1 MSSGY
6 KVDLSALDE
15 VIKKL
20 NRVVDDMGGPHT
32 CAKYETYLPPGWLG
46 KEFKE
51 EDDFRV
57 THGKTK
63 GKIEGYIKRLQDLIN
78 QFSSNT
84 AQVRRNYDDQE
95 QKTKHGVSTEAGGGK

>member
-32 CAKYETYLPPGWLG
+32 CAKYETYLPAGWLG
-46 KEFKE
+46 KGFAE
-51 EDDFRV
+51 EDGFRGAHAGV
-57 THGKTK
+57 KSD
-63 GKIEGYIKRLQDLIN
+63 IEGYIKQLQGLIN
-78 QFSSNT
+78 QFSSN
-84 AQVRRNYDDQE
+84 ASQVRRNYDDQE
-95 QKTKHGVSTEAGGGK
+95 HKTKHGVSTDSGGGS

>member
-1 MSSGY
+1 MSNGY

-32 CAKYETYLPPGWLG
+32 TAKYETDIPHGWLG
-46 KEFKE
+46 QNFEEENEF
-51 EDDFRV
+51 R
-57 THGKTK
+57 TK
-63 GKIEGYIKRLQDLIN
+63 HDGMKRAIEGYIKSLQELIT
-78 QFSSNT
+78 QFSSNA

-95 QKTKHGVSTEAGGGK
+95 QKTKGNMSHGNSAGM

>member
-32 CAKYETYLPPGWLG
+32 CAKYETHLPHGWLG
-46 KEFKE
+46 QNFSE
-51 EDDFRV
+51 EEGFRGA
-57 THGKTK
+57 HSEMKSA
-63 GKIEGYIKRLQDLIN
+63 IEGYIKQLQGLIT

-84 AQVRRNYDDQE
+84 SQVRRNYDDQE
-95 QKTKHGVSTEAGGGK
+95 QKTKRGVSADAGDLK

>member
-46 KEFKE
+46 KGFSE
-51 EDDFRV
+51 EDGLRGA
-57 THGKTK
+57 HSEMK
-63 GKIEGYIKRLQDLIN
+63 GKIEGYIKQLQGLIN

-84 AQVRRNYDDQE
+84 SQVRRNYDDQE

>member
-46 KEFKE
+46 KGFSE
-51 EDDFRV
+51 EQGFRGAHDGV
-57 THGKTK
+57 KSD
-63 GKIEGYIKRLQDLIN
+63 IEGYIKQLQNLIVK
-78 QFSSNT
+78 FSSN
-84 AQVRRNYDDQE
+84 ASQVRRNYDDQE
-95 QKTKHGVSTEAGGGK
+95 HKNKRAVSSDTDFGA

>member
-32 CAKYETYLPPGWLG
+32 CAKYETHLPHGWLG
-46 KEFKE
+46 K
-51 EDDFRV
+51 DFREEEGFRGA
-57 THGKTK
+57 HSSMKEA
-63 GKIEGYIKRLQDLIN
+63 IEGYIKQLQGLIT
-78 QFSSNT
+78 QFSSN
-84 AQVRRNYDDQE
+84 ASQVRRNYDDQE
-95 QKTKHGVSTEAGGGK
+95 QKTKHGVTADSGDLK

>member
-1 MSSGY
+1 VSSGY

-32 CAKYETYLPPGWLG
+32 TAKYETYLPPGWLG
-46 KEFKE
+46 KDFGEEQEFRSAH
-51 EDDFRV
+51 DDM
-57 THGKTK
+57 KT
-63 GKIEGYIKRLQDLIN
+63 KIEGYIKSLQDLIV

-84 AQVRRNYDDQE
+84 SQVRRNYDDQE
-95 QKTKHGVSTEAGGGK
+95 HKNKHGLSTGAGGGK

>member
-46 KEFKE
+46 KGFAE
-51 EDDFRV
+51 EDEFRV
-57 THGKTK
+57 SHGFTK
-63 GKIEGYIKRLQDLIN
+63 GKIEGYIKRLQGLIN
-78 QFSSNT
+78 EFSSNT
-84 AQVRRNYDDQE
+84 SQVRRNYDDQE

>member
-32 CAKYETYLPPGWLG
+32 TAKYETDLPVGWLG
-46 KEFKE
+46 KGFNEENEF
-51 EDDFRV
+51 RGAHASV
-57 THGKTK
+57 K
-63 GKIEGYIKRLQDLIN
+63 GDIEGYIKSLQNLIVK
-78 QFSSNT
+78 FSSN
-84 AQVRRNYDDQE
+84 ASQVRRNYDDQE
-95 QKTKHGVSTEAGGGK
+95 QKNKHGVSKDTDFGA

>member
-20 NRVVDDMGGPHT
+20 NRIVDDMGGPHT
-32 CAKYETYLPPGWLG
+32 TAKYETYLPVGWLG
-46 KEFKE
+46 KGFSE
-51 EDDFRV
+51 ENGLRV
-57 THGKTK
+57 AHEDMKDS
-63 GKIEGYIKRLQDLIN
+63 IEGYIRQLQKLIT
-78 QFSSNT
+78 QFSSNA

-95 QKTKHGVSTEAGGGK
+95 QKTKRGVTADSGDLK

>member
-32 CAKYETYLPPGWLG
+32 CAKYETHLPHGWLG
-46 KEFKE
+46 QNFSE
-51 EDDFRV
+51 ENDFRGAHSDV
-57 THGKTK
+57 KSD
-63 GKIEGYIKRLQDLIN
+63 IEGYIKSLQNLIGK
-78 QFSSNT
+78 FSSN
-84 AQVRRNYDDQE
+84 ASQVRRNYDDQE
-95 QKTKHGVSTEAGGGK
+95 QKNKHGVSQDTDFGA

>member
-32 CAKYETYLPPGWLG
+32 TAKYETYLPPGWLG
-46 KEFKE
+46 KGFNE
-51 EDDFRV
+51 ENDFRGAHSGV
-57 THGKTK
+57 KSDV
-63 GKIEGYIKRLQDLIN
+63 EGYIKQLQNLIN
-78 QFSSNT
+78 QFSSN
-84 AQVRRNYDDQE
+84 ASQVRRNYDDQE
-95 QKTKHGVSTEAGGGK
+95 QKTKHGVSTDSGNLK

>member
-32 CAKYETYLPPGWLG
+32 TAKYETYLPAGWLG
-46 KEFKE
+46 KGFSEENEFRGAHDGVK
-51 EDDFRV
+51 RV
-57 THGKTK
+57 V
-63 GKIEGYIKRLQDLIN
+63 ERYIKQLQNLIN
-78 QFSSNT
+78 QFSSN
-84 AQVRRNYDDQE
+84 ASQVRRNYDDQE
-95 QKTKHGVSTEAGGGK
+95 QKTKHGVSTGSGGGK

>member
-20 NRVVDDMGGPHT
+20 NRVMDDMGGPHT
-32 CAKYETYLPPGWLG
+32 TSQYETYLPPGWLG
-46 KEFKE
+46 KDFDE
-51 EDDFRV
+51 EKGLRQAHED
-57 THGKTK
+57 TK
-63 GKIEGYIKRLQDLIN
+63 SAIGAYIKSLQELIN
-78 QFSSNT
+78 EFSSNT

-95 QKTKHGVSTEAGGGK
+95 QKAKASVKHKDNLL

>member
-32 CAKYETYLPPGWLG
+32 CAKYETHLPHGWLG
-46 KEFKE
+46 KDFSE
-51 EDDFRV
+51 EQGFLEAHSDM
-57 THGKTK
+57 KNN
-63 GKIEGYIKRLQDLIN
+63 IEGYIKQLQNLIN

-84 AQVRRNYDDQE
+84 SQVRRNYDDQE
-95 QKTKHGVSTEAGGGK
+95 QKTKHGVTADSGDLK